1 MRSIL
6 IACLTV
12 FCSISIYAQ
21 SVTREFDVSDFSK
34 VDVSSGFD
42 VNISQGDN
50 EFVSVKLDKDLE
62 KYLIVENENNG
73 LKIYLKKKSFFQT
86 FSRREVLKVD
96 IVVKDLNKVNV
107 SGGGDLRINNL
118 IVEDL
123 KASLSGGGDIT
134 MGIRTNVLK
143 CNVSGGGDIL
153 LDGYASEMAV
163 SISGGGDLQSRLEL
177 KEAKISISGGG
188 DAKIYCDGA
197 NLINST
203 LSGGGDLFMNV
214 GADKLS
220 ISISG
225 GGNAKLSGSVDDIRT
240 VISGGGDILARE
252 LDARNCRLSVSGG
265 GDAFVKVRDLLN
277 ISVSGGGDVT
287 CYGKPSQVIKKLSG
301 GSELKIIR

>member
-1 MRSIL
+1 MRSLL

-107 SGGGDLRINNL
+107 SGGGD
-118 IVEDL
+118 
-123 KASLSGGGDIT
+123 
-134 MGIRTNVLK
+134 
-143 CNVSGGGDIL
+143 
-153 LDGYASEMAV
+153 
-163 SISGGGDLQSRLEL
+163 
-177 KEAKISISGGG
+177 
-188 DAKIYCDGA
+188 
-197 NLINST
+197 
-203 LSGGGDLFMNV
+203 
-214 GADKLS
+214 
-220 ISISG
+220 
-225 GGNAKLSGSVDDIRT
+225 
-240 VISGGGDILARE
+240 
-252 LDARNCRLSVSGG
+252 
-265 GDAFVKVRDLLN
+265 AFVKVRDLLN